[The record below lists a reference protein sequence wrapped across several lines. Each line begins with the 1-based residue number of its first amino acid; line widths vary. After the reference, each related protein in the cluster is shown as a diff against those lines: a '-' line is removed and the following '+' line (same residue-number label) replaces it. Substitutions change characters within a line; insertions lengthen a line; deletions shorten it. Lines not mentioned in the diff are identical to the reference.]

1 MQGGIMTGKKAY
13 LFVQSLLCALLAGWL
28 AAAAIRMYAKG
39 AAIQASGELF
49 SYIFTREKVA
59 AALKPMAPLFFV
71 SLGVTVSG
79 WLLGVKDDAL
89 DISKTVSPLPLKA
102 VPQDGTLV
110 SSVTR
115 AAVLALAVA
124 FIVLG
129 VLNGGLED
137 VLTKANAVCMECVGL
152 G

>member
-1 MQGGIMTGKKAY
+1 MTGKKAY

-28 AAAAIRMYAKG
+28 AFAAIRIYMEG
-39 AAIQASGELF
+39 AAVQASGELF
-49 SYIFTREKVA
+49 SYIFTREKA
-59 AALKPMAPLFFV
+59 AEALKPMAPLFFA

-79 WLLGVKDDAL
+79 WLLGVKDDAPTL
-89 DISKTVSPLPLKA
+89 SRTVSPLPAKA
-102 VPQDGTLV
+102 VSQEGTPAV
-110 SSVTR
+110 SVTR

-129 VLNGGLED
+129 ILNGGLED
-137 VLTKANAVCMECVGL
+137 VLTKANAICMECVGL

>member
-1 MQGGIMTGKKAY
+1 MTGKKAY

-28 AAAAIRMYAKG
+28 AAAAIRMYAEG

-49 SYIFTREKVA
+49 HYIFTREKVA
-59 AALKPMAPLFFV
+59 AALTPMIPLFFA

-79 WLLGVKDDAL
+79 WLLGVKEDAS
-89 DISKTVSPLPLKA
+89 IARTISPLPAKA
-102 VPQDGTLV
+102 VPQEGGRVPPVVRT
-110 SSVTR
+110 
-115 AAVLALAVA
+115 AVLALAVA

-129 VLNGGLED
+129 ILNGGLED
-137 VLTKANAVCMECVGL
+137 VLAKANAICMECVGL

>member
-1 MQGGIMTGKKAY
+1 MTGKKAY
-13 LFVQSLLCALLAGWL
+13 LFVQALLCALLAGWL
-28 AAAAIRMYAKG
+28 AAAAVRMYMEG
-39 AAIQASGELF
+39 AAVQASGELF

-59 AALKPMAPLFFV
+59 AALKPMAPLFFA

-79 WLLGVKDDAL
+79 WLLGVKDDASTL
-89 DISKTVSPLPLKA
+89 SRTVSPLPGKA
-102 VPQDGTLV
+102 VSQEGTRAV
-110 SSVTR
+110 SVTR

-137 VLTKANAVCMECVGL
+137 VLTKANAICMECVGL

>member
-1 MQGGIMTGKKAY
+1 MKGKKAY

-28 AAAAIRMYAKG
+28 AAAAIRMYAEG

-49 SYIFTREKVA
+49 HYIFTREKAA
-59 AALKPMAPLFFV
+59 AALKPMAPLFFL

-79 WLLGVKDDAL
+79 WLLGVKDDTPSL
-89 DISKTVSPLPLKA
+89 CKTVSPLPAKA
-102 VPQDGTLV
+102 VPQEGSRASTV
-110 SSVTR
+110 IR
-115 AAVLALAVA
+115 AAVLALAA
-124 FIVLG
+124 LFIVLG

-137 VLTKANAVCMECVGL
+137 VLAKANAICMECVGL

>member
-1 MQGGIMTGKKAY
+1 MTGKKAY

-28 AAAAIRMYAKG
+28 AAAAIRMYAEG
-39 AAIQASGELF
+39 AAVQASGELF

-59 AALKPMAPLFFV
+59 AALKPMAPLFFA

-79 WLLGVKDDAL
+79 WLLGVKDDAPA
-89 DISKTVSPLPLKA
+89 ISKTVSPLPAKA
-102 VPQDGTLV
+102 VFQEATGAA
-110 SSVTR
+110 SITR
-115 AAVLALAVA
+115 AVVLALAVA

-137 VLTKANAVCMECVGL
+137 VLTKANAICMECVGL